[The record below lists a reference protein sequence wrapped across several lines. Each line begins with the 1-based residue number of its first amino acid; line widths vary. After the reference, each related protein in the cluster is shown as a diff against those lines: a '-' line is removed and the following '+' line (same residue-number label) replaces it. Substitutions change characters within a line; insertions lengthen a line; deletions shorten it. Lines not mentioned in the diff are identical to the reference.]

1 MSWCLSKCI
10 VLPGARGIVVSSEC
24 GILYFNIKHASI
36 LFDEENCVVFAHEK
50 RH

>member
-1 MSWCLSKCI
+1 MSRSLSKFI

-36 LFDEENCVVFAHEK
+36 LFDEEICIVFAHEK
-50 RH
+50 RY